1 MTVVSVHLYY
11 PHSVNN
17 QPVLLPETLF
27 LSRCAVRPAS
37 AIASS
42 QTPEC
47 RQNSH
52 MIITEQSLVF
62 LRRYD
67 QSSVLLLSDSVCE
80 KDAGLSRLM
89 G

>member
-1 MTVVSVHLYY
+1 M
-11 PHSVNN
+11 
-17 QPVLLPETLF
+17 
-27 LSRCAVRPAS
+27 RPAS

-52 MIITEQSLVF
+52 MIMTEESFIVLCV
-62 LRRYD
+62 D
-67 QSSVLLLSDSVCE
+67 MIKSSVLLLSDSVCE

-89 G
+89 GLSV